1 MGIVETIETAT
12 GGHVADWAQRRV
24 HITMTPTRDALTNLR
39 GQIMHD
45 TSRVKQ
51 NAACSS
57 DVAPKRVKLGI

>member
-39 GQIMHD
+39 GQIMIRAE
-45 TSRVKQ
+45 S